1 MFFFLPDEKDG
12 LPNLIKI
19 LNSKPGFFNKQ
30 FNLWWEMISDF
41 WIPRFK
47 FSFDFEASE
56 TIKEMGLQRPFYP
69 GELREMVHSSNN
81 ESSIFQ
87 KSSRNHVLKLMRK
100 GSKLLLQSVS
110 AAATK
115 RKTCAPYPAP
125 SFVADHLFMFMIREA
140 ATRTVF
146 FAGAVLNPLI
156 MSWLHW

>member
-1 MFFFLPDEKDG
+1 
-12 LPNLIKI
+12 
-19 LNSKPGFFNKQ
+19 
-30 FNLWWEMISDF
+30 MISDF

-110 AAATK
+110 ASATK
-115 RKTCAPYPAP
+115 RKTCATYPAP
-125 SFVADHLFMFMIREA
+125 STFVADHLFMFMIREA
-140 ATRTVF
+140 AARTVF

-156 MSWLHW
+156 MS

>member
-1 MFFFLPDEKDG
+1 
-12 LPNLIKI
+12 
-19 LNSKPGFFNKQ
+19 
-30 FNLWWEMISDF
+30 MISDF

-100 GSKLLLQSVS
+100 GSKLPLQSVS
-110 AAATK
+110 ASATK
-115 RKTCAPYPAP
+115 RKTCATYPAP
-125 SFVADHLFMFMIREA
+125 STFVADHLFMFMIREA
-140 ATRTVF
+140 AARTVF

-156 MSWLHW
+156 MS

>member
-1 MFFFLPDEKDG
+1 
-12 LPNLIKI
+12 
-19 LNSKPGFFNKQ
+19 
-30 FNLWWEMISDF
+30 MISDF

-110 AAATK
+110 ASATK
-115 RKTCAPYPAP
+115 RKTCATYPAP
-125 SFVADHLFMFMIREA
+125 SFVADHASFY
-140 ATRTVF
+140 VHDK
-146 FAGAVLNPLI
+146 G
-156 MSWLHW
+156 SGC